1 MIVRLR
7 ATAIAGILAAL
18 LLSGCAASLQ
28 PAELTVQL
36 GEPIHYKSPNGDVF
50 EAQYGSLSDDSL
62 HFVKVTMPSGQQY
75 TLPQIISASGARYS
89 DERELVWWAHQDT
102 VRVEMRN
109 ADGNWETKH
118 SELHEVTE

>member
-1 MIVRLR
+1 MIARLR

-62 HFVKVTMPSGQQY
+62 HFVKVKMPSGQQY
-75 TLPQIISASGARYS
+75 TLPQVLSASGVRYS
-89 DERELVWWAHQDT
+89 DDRELVWWTHQRT
-102 VRVEMRN
+102 VMVEMRS
-109 ADGNWETKH
+109 ADGNWETKYP
-118 SELHEVTE
+118 ELREVPE